1 MTIASV
7 VPTSPTRRAG
17 AATAVALL
25 AVLALTGCSSKPVDV
40 TVAVTGTDTAC
51 TPASATSTAGV
62 IQFDFTN
69 SGTKESELYLLDA
82 KGGTVGEREDVGPGT
97 TAKLVVEVEAG
108 SYTLQ
113 CKPGQKGDGV
123 KTPFTVTG

>member
-7 VPTSPTRRAG
+7 VPTSSPRRAG
-17 AATAVALL
+17 ATAAALL
-25 AVLALTGCSSKPVDV
+25 AVLALAGCSSKPVDV
-40 TVAVTGTDTAC
+40 TVAVTGTDTTC
-51 TPASATSTAGV
+51 TPAADVAEPGV

-69 SGTKESELYLLDA
+69 NGTKESELYLLDA

-113 CKPGQKGDGV
+113 CKPGQKGDGI
-123 KTPFTVTG
+123 KAPFTVTG